1 MVVCRRGPIFGPP
14 PSHSARVASPKRH
27 RAGDLVCRSSSSGSC
42 GGVAASGWRR
52 ACSSRRCA
60 FPLPDDIRL
69 PNGEHCP
76 QGLGDCTMSWADDVE
91 SLRPDIVVVALN
103 DPGDADNLHDGRR
116 LHACMPEYDTWLRQE
131 WHRAIDLL
139 SATGAKVVSVTPGY
153 SEISR
158 APEARLA
165 RTDCANAVMRQV
177 AEERPEA
184 VVADVARDVCP
195 SLPCRQEVN
204 GTTLRPDG
212 VHHVGES
219 AEYMAGW
226 IPRRGPRGDRRRG
239 LITAGSRRATRLSPL
254 TPSG

>member
-1 MVVCRRGPIFGPP
+1 MPLVVVGLLRWRGRQRLA
-14 PSHSARVASPKRH
+14 SSARLLGCTS
-27 RAGDLVCRSSSSGSC
+27 
-42 GGVAASGWRR
+42 
-52 ACSSRRCA
+52 
-60 FPLPDDIRL
+60 PLPDDIRF

-76 QGLGDCTMSWADDVE
+76 QGLVDCTTSWADDVE
-91 SLRPDIVVVALN
+91 SLRPDIVVVAFE

-139 SATGAKVVSVTPGY
+139 SATGAKVVNVTPGY

-165 RTDCANAVMRQV
+165 RTDCAT
-177 AEERPEA
+177 PSC
-184 VVADVARDVCP
+184 ARSPRSARRRWSPTSPATSP
-195 SLPCRQEVN
+195 SLPCRQEVG

-226 IPRRGPRGDRRRG
+226 ILDEARGAIAAEG
-239 LITAGSRRATRLSPL
+239 
-254 TPSG
+254 